1 MEADAFA
8 SEGPVLIEFI
18 SAPDV
23 PPLPHVSWS
32 QAKAYMTTLGE
43 GDPDERGV
51 IVQTLREVLAGF
63 QHRGH
68 NIACTIR

>member
-1 MEADAFA
+1 M
-8 SEGPVLIEFI
+8 
-18 SAPDV
+18 
-23 PPLPHVSWS
+23 PPLLPHVSWS

-63 QHRGH
+63 QHCGR